1 MEMRAEDIKREVA
14 RLKSKFRTSNAEE
27 MCEALGI
34 RVSRKPMGTSSNS
47 CKGFFLVHNRC
58 KTAVVNSDLD
68 EMIQGVILPHELAH
82 GVLHV
87 DRKIRT
93 FHELSYLDEKDLLER
108 EANIFAAEF
117 LVDDTTLFDILDSQM
132 DFFHLASIL
141 SVPPELLDFKLR
153 LLKQQGYP
161 VNAPYI
167 AQSDFL
173 KRDIG
178 KPLT

>member
-1 MEMRAEDIKREVA
+1 MRAEDIKHLVA
-14 RLKSKFRTSNAEE
+14 RLKCKYRTCDAEE
-27 MCEALGI
+27 MCDALGI
-34 RVSRKPMGTSSNS
+34 RVSRKPMGTSPNS
-47 CKGFFLVHNRC
+47 CKGFFMVHNRC
-58 KTAVVNSDLD
+58 KIAVVNNDLD
-68 EMIQGVILPHELAH
+68 ELIQGVILPHELAH

-93 FHELSYLDEKDLLER
+93 VHELSYMDETDLLER
-108 EANIFAAEF
+108 EAHVFAAEF
-117 LVDDTTLFDILDSQM
+117 LVDDTALFDIMDSQI
-132 DFFHLASIL
+132 DFFHLASL
-141 SVPPELLDFKLR
+141 LAVPPELLDFKLR

-173 KRDIG
+173 KRDIR

>member
-1 MEMRAEDIKREVA
+1 MRAEDIKREVA
-14 RLKSKFRTSNAEE
+14 RLKSKYRTCDAEE
-27 MCEALGI
+27 MCDALDI
-34 RVSRKPMGTSSNS
+34 RVSRKPMGTSPNS

-58 KTAVVNSDLD
+58 KKAVVNSDLD

-82 GVLHV
+82 GILHV

-93 FHELSYLDEKDLLER
+93 FHELSYLDETDLLER

-117 LVDDTTLFDILDSQM
+117 LVDDTTLFDVMDSQM

-141 SVPPELLDFKLR
+141 AVPPELLDFKLR

-161 VNAPYI
+161 MNAPYI
-167 AQSDFL
+167 AQSNFL
-173 KRDIG
+173 KRDIS
-178 KPLT
+178 KPFA

>member
-1 MEMRAEDIKREVA
+1 MRAEDIKHLVA
-14 RLKSKFRTSNAEE
+14 RLKCKYRTCDAEE
-27 MCEALGI
+27 MCDALGI
-34 RVSRKPMGTSSNS
+34 RVSRKPMGTSPNS
-47 CKGFFLVHNRC
+47 CKGFFMVHNRC
-58 KTAVVNSDLD
+58 KIAVVNNDLD
-68 EMIQGVILPHELAH
+68 ELIQGVILPHELAH

-93 FHELSYLDEKDLLER
+93 FHELSYMDETDLLER
-108 EANIFAAEF
+108 EANVFAAEF
-117 LVDDTTLFDILDSQM
+117 LVDDTALFDTMDSQI
-132 DFFHLASIL
+132 DFFHLASL
-141 SVPPELLDFKLR
+141 LAVPPELLDFKLR

-173 KRDIG
+173 KRDIR

>member
-1 MEMRAEDIKREVA
+1 MRAEDIKHLVA
-14 RLKSKFRTSNAEE
+14 RLKCKYRTCDAEE
-27 MCEALGI
+27 MCDALGI
-34 RVSRKPMGTSSNS
+34 RVSRKPMGTSPNS
-47 CKGFFLVHNRC
+47 CKGFFMVHNRC
-58 KTAVVNSDLD
+58 KIAVVNNDLD
-68 EMIQGVILPHELAH
+68 ELIQGVILPHELAH

-93 FHELSYLDEKDLLER
+93 FHELSYMDETDLLER
-108 EANIFAAEF
+108 EANVFAAEF
-117 LVDDTTLFDILDSQM
+117 LVDDTALFDTMDSQI
-132 DFFHLASIL
+132 DFFHLASL
-141 SVPPELLDFKLR
+141 LAVPPELLDFKLR

-173 KRDIG
+173 NRDIR

>member
-1 MEMRAEDIKREVA
+1 MRAEDIKHLVA
-14 RLKSKFRTSNAEE
+14 RLKCKYRTCDAEE
-27 MCEALGI
+27 MCDALGI
-34 RVSRKPMGTSSNS
+34 RVSRKPMGTSPNS
-47 CKGFFLVHNRC
+47 CKGFFVVHNRC
-58 KTAVVNSDLD
+58 KIAVVNNDLD
-68 EMIQGVILPHELAH
+68 ELIQGVILPHELAH

-93 FHELSYLDEKDLLER
+93 FHELSYMDETDLLER
-108 EANIFAAEF
+108 EANVFAAEF
-117 LVDDTTLFDILDSQM
+117 LVDDTALFDTMDSQI
-132 DFFHLASIL
+132 DFFHLASL
-141 SVPPELLDFKLR
+141 LAVPPELLDFKLR

-173 KRDIG
+173 KRDIR

>member
-1 MEMRAEDIKREVA
+1 MRADDIKHLVA
-14 RLKSKFRTSNAEE
+14 LLKCKYRTCDAEE
-27 MCEALGI
+27 MCDALGI
-34 RVSRKPMGTSSNS
+34 RVSRKPMGTSPNS
-47 CKGFFLVHNRC
+47 CKGFFMVHNRC
-58 KTAVVNSDLD
+58 KIAVVNNDLD
-68 EMIQGVILPHELAH
+68 ELIQGVILPHELAH

-93 FHELSYLDEKDLLER
+93 FHELSYMDETDLLER
-108 EANIFAAEF
+108 EANVFAAEF
-117 LVDDTTLFDILDSQM
+117 LVDDTALFDTMDSQI
-132 DFFHLASIL
+132 DFFHLASL
-141 SVPPELLDFKLR
+141 LAVPPELLDFKLR

-173 KRDIG
+173 KRDIR

>member
-1 MEMRAEDIKREVA
+1 MRAEDIKHLVA
-14 RLKSKFRTSNAEE
+14 RLKCKYRTCDAEE
-27 MCEALGI
+27 MCDALGI
-34 RVSRKPMGTSSNS
+34 RVSRKPMGTSPNS
-47 CKGFFLVHNRC
+47 WKGFFMVHNRC
-58 KTAVVNSDLD
+58 KIAVVNNDLD
-68 EMIQGVILPHELAH
+68 ELIQGVILPHELAH

-93 FHELSYLDEKDLLER
+93 FHELSYMDETDLLER
-108 EANIFAAEF
+108 EANVFAAEF
-117 LVDDTTLFDILDSQM
+117 LVDDTALFDIMDSQI
-132 DFFHLASIL
+132 DFFHLASL
-141 SVPPELLDFKLR
+141 LAVPPELLDFKLR

-173 KRDIG
+173 KRDIR

>member
-1 MEMRAEDIKREVA
+1 MRAEDIKHLVA
-14 RLKSKFRTSNAEE
+14 RLKCKYRTCDAEE
-27 MCEALGI
+27 MCDALGI
-34 RVSRKPMGTSSNS
+34 RVSRKPMGTSPNS
-47 CKGFFLVHNRC
+47 CNGFFMVHNRC
-58 KTAVVNSDLD
+58 KIAVVNNDLD
-68 EMIQGVILPHELAH
+68 ELIQGVILPHELAH

-93 FHELSYLDEKDLLER
+93 FHELSYMDETDLLER
-108 EANIFAAEF
+108 EANVFAAEF
-117 LVDDTTLFDILDSQM
+117 LVDDTALFDTMDSQI
-132 DFFHLASIL
+132 DFFHLASL
-141 SVPPELLDFKLR
+141 LAVPPELLDFKLR

-173 KRDIG
+173 KRDIR

>member
-1 MEMRAEDIKREVA
+1 MRAEDIKHLVA
-14 RLKSKFRTSNAEE
+14 RLKCKYRTCDAEE
-27 MCEALGI
+27 MCDALGI
-34 RVSRKPMGTSSNS
+34 RVSRKSMGTSPNS
-47 CKGFFLVHNRC
+47 CKGFFMVHNRC
-58 KTAVVNSDLD
+58 KIAVVNNDLD
-68 EMIQGVILPHELAH
+68 ELIQGVILPHELAH

-93 FHELSYLDEKDLLER
+93 FHELSYMDETDLLER
-108 EANIFAAEF
+108 EANVFAAEF
-117 LVDDTTLFDILDSQM
+117 LVDDTALFDIMDSQI
-132 DFFHLASIL
+132 DFFHLASL
-141 SVPPELLDFKLR
+141 LAVPPELLDFKLR

-173 KRDIG
+173 KRDIR

>member
-1 MEMRAEDIKREVA
+1 MRAEDIKHLVA
-14 RLKSKFRTSNAEE
+14 RLKCKYRTCDAEE
-27 MCEALGI
+27 TCDALGI
-34 RVSRKPMGTSSNS
+34 RVSRKPMGTSPNS
-47 CKGFFLVHNRC
+47 CKGFFMVHNRC
-58 KTAVVNSDLD
+58 KIAVVNNDLD
-68 EMIQGVILPHELAH
+68 ELIQGVILPHELAH

-93 FHELSYLDEKDLLER
+93 FHELSYMDETDLLER
-108 EANIFAAEF
+108 EANVFAAEF
-117 LVDDTTLFDILDSQM
+117 LVDDTALFDTMDSQI
-132 DFFHLASIL
+132 DFFHLASL
-141 SVPPELLDFKLR
+141 LAVPPELLDFKLR

-173 KRDIG
+173 KRDIR